1 MDLDLVLRLAAA
13 SNQLAVVATSRA
25 NGSVHA
31 SLVSAGVI
39 DDPITGAASIG
50 MVIRGDARKL
60 VYLRRGLQ
68 ATTVFHSGPQWVAV
82 EGPVRLAGP
91 DDESSG
97 ISPVDVPPLLRAIFV
112 AAGGT
117 HGDWAEYDRV
127 MATERA
133 PPCWSRWLGSRPTV
147 DRRTGR
153 ADRGFSGR
161 WRPRPVLG
169 PQVSL
174 EGHDLRS
181 HGG

>member
-1 MDLDLVLRLAAA
+1 MDLDLVRRLAAA
-13 SNQLAVVATSRA
+13 SNHLAVVATSRA

-60 VYLRRGLQ
+60 VYLRRSLQ

-117 HGDWAEYDRV
+117 HDDWAEYDRV
-127 MATERA
+127 MATERRVA
-133 PPCWSRWLGSRPTV
+133 
-147 DRRTGR
+147 
-153 ADRGFSGR
+153 
-161 WRPRPVLG
+161 VL
-169 PQVSL
+169 V
-174 EGHDLRS
+174 EAARITTNR
-181 HGG
+181 